1 MNFLDIYSHIL
12 PEQYFTTLRPKLEGS
27 PAFTRWLNL
36 PMLYELP
43 RRLQLMNE
51 FDGYQQVLTLSSPPI
66 EVIANPDESPAWARA
81 ANNALAEIADQHPA
95 RFPAFVAA
103 LPMNAPDAAVEEAA
117 RAVKKLRASGVQMF
131 TNVNGIPLDDPQ
143 FFPVLAKVHD
153 LDVPIWMH
161 PARNMTHADYRSES
175 DSKFEIW
182 WALGWPY
189 ETSAAMSRLVFSGI
203 LDKLPGLRVI
213 THHMGAMIPYLEGR
227 IEVGW
232 ADQLGSRS
240 PENANPVKLA
250 RPVPEYFRSFY
261 ADTALGGSLN
271 AITCGLNFF
280 GPEKSLF
287 GTDFPFDAE
296 GGRILVEK
304 TIAAVN
310 ALQVSATEREM
321 ISHGNAR
328 SLLRLDR
335 PQSATAPAQ

>member
-1 MNFLDIYSHIL
+1 V
-12 PEQYFTTLRPKLEGS
+12 
-27 PAFTRWLNL
+27 
-36 PMLYELP
+36 
-43 RRLQLMNE
+43 QL
-51 FDGYQQVLTLSSPPI
+51 
-66 EVIANPDESPAWARA
+66 
-81 ANNALAEIADQHPA
+81 
-95 RFPAFVAA
+95 
-103 LPMNAPDAAVEEAA
+103 
-117 RAVKKLRASGVQMF
+117 F
-131 TNVNGIPLDDPQ
+131 TNVNGVPLDDPRY
-143 FFPVLAKVHD
+143 FPILAKAHE

-161 PARNMTHADYRSES
+161 PARNMKHADYRGEA

-189 ETSAAMSRLVFSGI
+189 ETIAAMSRLVFSGI

-240 PENANPVKLA
+240 PGHAEPARLA
-250 RPVPEYFRSFY
+250 RPIPEYFRSFY

-280 GPEKSLF
+280 GTQKSLF

-304 TIAAVN
+304 
-310 ALQVSATEREM
+310 LWQ
-321 ISHGNAR
+321 
-328 SLLRLDR
+328 
-335 PQSATAPAQ
+335 QSMPYR